1 MRIKHS
7 LLGLSLLAILVLSAC
22 APIVVPTAT
31 QPEVIAAAATPEP
44 TSTPTPT
51 PTSTDTPTPTST
63 PIPTDT
69 PTPILASTD
78 TLEPAI
84 DADARFTGVFE
95 GTVAGDANSSAP
107 VKADL
112 IQNGAQVSGTVAIG
126 DGLLVDVGSGF
137 CPGLQAVPVTTMD
150 LSSQTL
156 PNNPYRL
163 EENTTIQVQGFDIGV
178 QVIAN
183 ASEDGE
189 TVTVQLNLAIP
200 WPCRSIALA
209 STLSRAP

>member
-1 MRIKHS
+1 
-7 LLGLSLLAILVLSAC
+7 L
-22 APIVVPTAT
+22 
-31 QPEVIAAAATPEP
+31 
-44 TSTPTPT
+44 
-51 PTSTDTPTPTST
+51 
-63 PIPTDT
+63 
-69 PTPILASTD
+69 TD

-84 DADARFTGVFE
+84 DAEAPFTGVFE

-112 IQNGAQVSGTVAIG
+112 IQNGAQVSGTAVIS

-137 CPGLQAVPVTTMD
+137 FCPGLQAVPATTMD

-163 EENTTIQVQGFDIGV
+163 EEKTTIRVEGFDIRV
-178 QVIAN
+178 QVVAN
-183 ASEDGE
+183 ASEDRE

-209 STLSRAP
+209 STLSRVQ

>member
-7 LLGLSLLAILVLSAC
+7 LLGFSLLAILLLSAC
-22 APIVVPTAT
+22 APIVAPTAT
-31 QPEVIAAAATPEP
+31 QPEVVAAAATPEP
-44 TSTPTPT
+44 TSTPTPE
-51 PTSTDTPTPTST
+51 PTHTPTPTSTNTPTPTPT

-69 PTPILASTD
+69 P
-78 TLEPAI
+78 EPAI
-84 DADARFTGVFE
+84 DADAPFTGVFE
-95 GTVAGDANSSAP
+95 GTVAGDANSSAL

-112 IQNGAQVSGTVAIG
+112 IQNGAQVSGTVVIG
-126 DGLLVDVGSGF
+126 DGLLIDVGSGF
-137 CPGLQAVPVTTMD
+137 CPGLQAVPATTMD

-156 PNNPYRL
+156 PNNRYRL

-183 ASEDGE
+183 ATEDGE

-209 STLSRAP
+209 STLSKVQ

>member
-31 QPEVIAAAATPEP
+31 QPEVAAATTPEP
-44 TSTPTPT
+44 TSTPTPE
-51 PTSTDTPTPTST
+51 PTHTPTPTST
-63 PIPTDT
+63 NTPTPT

-84 DADARFTGVFE
+84 DADAPFTGVFE
-95 GTVAGDANSSAP
+95 GTVVGDANSSAP

-112 IQNGAQVSGTVAIG
+112 IQNGAQVSGTAAIG
-126 DGLLVDVGSGF
+126 DGLLVDVGSVF
-137 CPGLQAVPVTTMD
+137 CPGLQAVPATTMD

-163 EENTTIQVQGFDIGV
+163 EEDTTIQLQGFDIGV

-189 TVTVQLNLAIP
+189 TVTVKLNLAIP

-209 STLSRAP
+209 STLSRVQ